1 MLRLIC
7 LSDTHGLHRQ
17 IAAPHGDV
25 LIIAGDLTRHGQ
37 PDELPDLNDWLGT
50 LPHAHKLLIAGN
62 HDFICEQQPQRIPQL
77 LSNATYLCD
86 TTIEIAGIVC
96 FGSPWTPGGGWA
108 FSRSLNA
115 LAYRWAEIP
124 EHTDVLITHGPPLG
138 TLDQNARASIWAA
151 RRWPRRCAA
160 CGHICTSLV
169 ISTRRTAC
177 PRRMVSPLSTRA
189 AARSPTRQYTRRW
202 SSSYRKAS
210 PRENQISGLV
220 ETITPCVRHVVLA
233 LHLGEQL

>member
-1 MLRLIC
+1 MLRLVC

-17 IAAPHGDV
+17 IAVPHGDV
-25 LIIAGDLTRHGQ
+25 LILAGDLTRHGQ

-62 HDFICEQQPQRIPQL
+62 HDFICEQELERIPQL

-86 TTIEIAGIVC
+86 TTIEIAGVVC
-96 FGSPWTPGGGWA
+96 FGSPWTPSGGGWA

-138 TLDQNARASIWAA
+138 TLDQNARGEHLGCPALAEA
-151 RRWPRRCAA
+151 VRRVRPRLHVF
-160 CGHICTSLV
+160 GHIHEAYGMSEAQGISSVNASSCTVAYAPTNAPLV
-169 ISTRRTAC
+169 IEI
-177 PRRMVSPLSTRA
+177 P
-189 AARSPTRQYTRRW
+189 
-202 SSSYRKAS
+202 
-210 PRENQISGLV
+210 
-220 ETITPCVRHVVLA
+220 
-233 LHLGEQL
+233 